1 MARILAKLSAKLF
14 ALSDRGFYC
23 ALFWVLFVVLFACNA
38 AILAQYGLL
47 TQTLFSRSDNYYVLL
62 LAAICLLLQ
71 VWVARGA
78 PPPFRGYALETGYF
92 IQIICFT
99 LLFSALSSLQMYFW
113 IAFFGFMPL
122 NDAMLAQA
130 DQALG
135 FDWIGYLNWVKDTS
149 WLRDLFYNAYYSIVW
164 QVLLLN
170 LLVLYRRRQAI
181 LYRFVL
187 ANLIALLMVYITAG
201 LFPAEGYITLKGYD
215 TKLLSELH
223 WPAGYAHVE
232 YYRQLRAGGFAEVF
246 KSGFIA
252 LITFPS
258 YHTILAVLL
267 AWAFWS
273 IQPIRWLA
281 VLFNLVVV
289 ASIPAIGGHY
299 FSDCLA
305 GLAIAGLVIW
315 LCEKLERTR
324 QRLSVKSL
332 ADPIA

>member
-1 MARILAKLSAKLF
+1 MLDRATNCWVKLLS
-14 ALSDRGFYC
+14 LSDTGFYC
-23 ALFWVLFVVLFACNA
+23 TIFWLLFCVLFACNA
-38 AILAQYGLL
+38 AILAHYDLL
-47 TQTLFSRSDNYYVLL
+47 AQTLLARSDNYFVLL
-62 LAAICLLLQ
+62 LAVFCLLLQ
-71 VWVARGA
+71 VHVARRA
-78 PPPFRGYALETGYF
+78 PHPFRGFALETGYF

-122 NDAMLAQA
+122 NDSLLAQA

-135 FDWIGYLNWVKDTS
+135 FDWIGYLNWVKDTP
-149 WLRDLFYNAYYSIVW
+149 WIRDLFYNAYYSIIW
-164 QVLLLN
+164 QVILLN
-170 LLVLYRRRQAI
+170 LVSLYLRRQAI

-187 ANLIALLMVYITAG
+187 ANLIALLIVYITAG

-232 YYRQLRAGGFAEVF
+232 YYRQLRAGGFTEVF

-267 AWAFWS
+267 CWGFWS
-273 IQPIRWLA
+273 IQPLRWLA
-281 VLFNLVVV
+281 VLFNIIVV

-305 GLAIAGLVIW
+305 GLVVAAFVIW
-315 LCEKLERTR
+315 FCEKFEHTR
-324 QRLSVKSL
+324 QRLA
-332 ADPIA
+332 ADPGT